1 MKITKKQVEQICK
14 KLDEDLVKF
23 SFLASGNH
31 NDNYAIQTKR
41 KKYVLRIEN
50 NPQFKNLKKEYNLL
64 KSLKTGLGPKVYFFD
79 KSHKI
84 LPHDYFVEEFVEGK
98 YPKKI
103 NDKFIILMAKWLKKL
118 HQQKKPCNKH
128 FLLKAIQ
135 PYFKNVKNHKDAI
148 PAETARKIAALFKG
162 VNDFCKKN
170 DEIFAGRKEAS
181 LLHSDLSRKN
191 IIYNGKNIRLLDWEF
206 SRFNFPEWDL
216 VYFMQSLRLNSKQ
229 KELFLKTYGYPTSKT
244 GEKKLL
250 IILLLNTCG
259 DIGYSVWRLGL
270 VNQGKLKKELKTEIS
285 KRLNL
290 DINRLTKIIKN
301 LEQ

>member
-31 NDNYAIQTKR
+31 NDNYAIQTTK

-64 KSLKTGLGPKVYFFD
+64 KSLKSGLGPKVYFLD

-84 LPHDYFVEEFVEGK
+84 IPTDYFVEEFVDGK
-98 YPKKI
+98 YPKKL
-103 NDKFIILMAKWLKKL
+103 NDKFLILIAKWLRGL
-118 HQQKKPCNKH
+118 HQQKKPCKKH
-128 FLLKAIQ
+128 SMLKAIK
-135 PYFKNVKNHKDAI
+135 PYFKNVNNHKTAI
-148 PAETARKIAALFKG
+148 PSETLKKIYSLFKR
-162 VNDFCKKN
+162 VTIFCKKN
-170 DEIFAGRKEAS
+170 DDIFGKIKEAC
-181 LLHSDLSRKN
+181 LLHGDLSREN
-191 IIYNGKNIRLLDWEF
+191 IIYNGEKIILLDWEF

-216 VYFMQSLRLNSKQ
+216 VYFIQSLKLNPKQ
-229 KELFLKTYGYPTSKT
+229 KELFLKTYKYPTSKT
-244 GEKKLL
+244 GRNRLL
-250 IILLLNTCG
+250 IISLLNTCG

-270 VNQGKLKKELKTEIS
+270 VKEEKLNKKLTPEIS

-290 DINRLTKIIKN
+290 DINRLKKIIED
-301 LEQ
+301 LER